1 MGLFS
6 GPDADLKQQLYILRS
21 VQPSRNEDTLFLVG
35 GIHQNSNEELPVIYQ
50 LVCDKTLASCKWEDT
65 EMKMK
70 YGRKGHV
77 VLSIDESLAMK
88 LCNQ

>member
-1 MGLFS
+1 MDLFS
-6 GPDADLKQQLYILRS
+6 GPELIQQLHELRF

-35 GIHQNSNEELPVIYQ
+35 GIHQNSKEELPVIYQ
-50 LVCDKTLASCKWEDT
+50 LVCDKTLASCKWKDT